1 MARSLDARQSGCY
14 QFIREH
20 EDDIH
25 VFPAIAWFEWQAT
38 LSRMERDG
46 KKTLRDIYLIDAK
59 NFNTFDLSEDIAN
72 RFIHRQAD

>member
-1 MARSLDARQSGCY
+1 
-14 QFIREH
+14 
-20 EDDIH
+20 